1 MSLLTRCVR
10 SHTKITRS
18 SNYSMKSK
26 VANWSIQPQ
35 SRVMKMSNVF
45 DDLAHVF
52 FGSSPPLL
60 IAAITAHAQRG
71 EVLICIIKYRK
82 PPSAIRPVQ
91 DVQGCCILSSGDL
104 SSWPAI
110 SRSSWNI
117 FGFTNRIGR
126 LFGGRRSR
134 NGWTFTDLHQHLN
147 LALLNKII

>member
-10 SHTKITRS
+10 SHAKITRS

-91 DVQGCCILSSGDL
+91 DGQSKDAASSH
-104 SSWPAI
+104 PAI
-110 SRSSWNI
+110 YRVGRQFHVHRETFSASRTESADYLAAVGVVTVKRSLICINI
-117 FGFTNRIGR
+117 
-126 LFGGRRSR
+126 
-134 NGWTFTDLHQHLN
+134 
-147 LALLNKII
+147 